1 MSTYRSMI
9 QVALCGLV
17 VAASHLSAQSTPMW
31 RYTAT
36 AEIAL
41 GPVTPIGS
49 LLFTTPGQLVALDPA
64 TGTASWKLEDLQIT
78 GDRWWISALS
88 WTPYGLLDLGDRLA
102 VIDLQTGAR
111 RWDTT
116 TLLIGSLK
124 GYLAVPERLLLLV
137 YGVWG
142 SDSSVLA
149 AVDVASGQVR
159 WRHLDPFT
167 TPPKRYRALT
177 SGQRQLGSSLAD
189 ESPALWVTDST
200 FLLYLSEDGPVLV
213 NVNTGAFLWRAE
225 SLKGRR
231 PPAARDLY
239 PPSVIAESVA
249 YIPSEKEVYA
259 IRLRDGTPLWANPPG
274 FPSRVLQLELTSGG
288 LAVRGVRR
296 EHDALKDG
304 SFVDLLDPATGASR
318 WPKQFRRGW
327 SVFHSHDAPAVI
339 SPFVVR
345 GERLYC
351 VTEGKLNALAL
362 GDGAVKELG
371 KVHFKGDED
380 PELLENRP
388 DGILLLSMQ
397 NVLLVDT
404 SGAARYQS
412 YYPAP
417 PIGILGH
424 IGSILLRVAFDFAS
438 YSLAQSTAN
447 RTGVSQPYAQYDNPF
462 LRIRYAAAAAAQDYI
477 YLLTSG
483 KDSAGEA
490 RSSVVKVSKDRNRVE
505 GRVWL
510 SERHPDWVL
519 DPIGGVLYVKTGSQ
533 EVSAFRF

>member
-189 ESPALWVTDST
+189 DSPALWVTDST
-200 FLLYLSEDGPVLV
+200 FLLYLSEERPRIDVDKHGTVLAQV
-213 NVNTGAFLWRAE
+213 EQERAVGHPQRRALIGE
-225 SLKGRR
+225 RFGCATGRR
-231 PPAARDLY
+231 CGPTHRA
-239 PPSVIAESVA
+239 
-249 YIPSEKEVYA
+249 
-259 IRLRDGTPLWANPPG
+259 
-274 FPSRVLQLELTSGG
+274 F
-288 LAVRGVRR
+288 
-296 EHDALKDG
+296 
-304 SFVDLLDPATGASR
+304 
-318 WPKQFRRGW
+318 
-327 SVFHSHDAPAVI
+327 
-339 SPFVVR
+339 
-345 GERLYC
+345 
-351 VTEGKLNALAL
+351 
-362 GDGAVKELG
+362 
-371 KVHFKGDED
+371 
-380 PELLENRP
+380 
-388 DGILLLSMQ
+388 
-397 NVLLVDT
+397 
-404 SGAARYQS
+404 
-412 YYPAP
+412 
-417 PIGILGH
+417 
-424 IGSILLRVAFDFAS
+424 RVASF
-438 YSLAQSTAN
+438 SLSSRRA
-447 RTGVSQPYAQYDNPF
+447 VS
-462 LRIRYAAAAAAQDYI
+462 L
-477 YLLTSG
+477 
-483 KDSAGEA
+483 SAGYGGSTTRSRTA
-490 RSSVVKVSKDRNRVE
+490 LSSTCSIPRPGRHGGQSSSGVAGACSIPTTRRPLSHHSSSVVSGCTASPKASSTRSHLAMAR
-505 GRVWL
+505 
-510 SERHPDWVL
+510 
-519 DPIGGVLYVKTGSQ
+519 
-533 EVSAFRF
+533 